1 MFPGTILLPIGLFL
15 AGWSAQAH
23 LHWIATDI
31 VRLKILTFDIQ
42 IQKILIILKKQ
53 FLGFSGD
60 SVDWFSTD
68 PSFPSNADLY
78 HRCLYIACRFRFTT
92 HTLLFIYAFLIF
104 FLYSTCSNGMSAVTN
119 RLWISSFRSSHVR
132 KTWIWEGRYDSC
144 LSGYRIRVPRVRP
157 SHLFFFV
164 FLIADMFDF
173 SSLHQ
178 GLFYSGSMVVGYD

>member
-1 MFPGTILLPIGLFL
+1 MTGSALILVFQAMQTYIIDAFTLHAASGLRPTLCFL
-15 AGWSAQAH
+15 Y
-23 LHWIATDI
+23 
-31 VRLKILTFDIQ
+31 TF
-42 IQKILIILKKQ
+42 ILIC
-53 FLGFSGD
+53 FFN
-60 SVDWFSTD
+60 F
-68 PSFPSNADLY
+68 
-78 HRCLYIACRFRFTT
+78 
-92 HTLLFIYAFLIF
+92 F